1 MLSWCAMCRL
11 DHIQERVESVL
22 PVSPSNFEQIAT
34 WQKVLHTQSSKKVQE
49 YLDNNL
55 EQIAKVWAGVQFNEY
70 LKGQSSEIF
79 IPFFDIYG

>member
-1 MLSWCAMCRL
+1 MCRL

-55 EQIAKVWAGVQFNEY
+55 EQIAKV
-70 LKGQSSEIF
+70 
-79 IPFFDIYG
+79 